1 MSRIRHFFKS
11 FCDNTT
17 IHGFKYVGGNI
28 QTHKLGKLFWCLSL
42 VVSTVLCVVA
52 VRNLLLQ
59 IMRNPTVIYI
69 DNNATFI
76 TDINFPAVTICPSLK
91 LGFGGFNDFDYIATK
106 KNLISGVLQLKD
118 LTEKQ

>member
-1 MSRIRHFFKS
+1 M
-11 FCDNTT
+11 
-17 IHGFKYVGGNI
+17 
-28 QTHKLGKLFWCLSL
+28 
-42 VVSTVLCVVA
+42 
-52 VRNLLLQ
+52 
-59 IMRNPTVIYI
+59 IYI